1 MQTSVQVV
9 ALPLVSPGNL
19 VRSLLALP
27 LVPLCERTAEIP
39 GNPNLLE
46 TFCQSRTQRDWGG
59 DVRSEAWGG
68 DVRSEAQAGWFQ
80 SLPQPEGGA
89 SLLMPQGDSAAGN
102 VHTSLLKPISWQAS
116 RLGVFVVFHTKPGEP

>member
-39 GNPNLLE
+39 GNPNLLG
-46 TFCQSRTQRDWGG
+46 TFCQSRTQRD
-59 DVRSEAWGG
+59 RGG
-68 DVRSEAQAGWFQ
+68 DVRSEAQAGRFQ

-89 SLLMPQGDSAAGN
+89 GLLTPQGDSAAGN
-102 VHTSLLKPISWQAS
+102 VRASLLKPISWQAS